1 MQKGPSFQPRDLKAR
16 GRGTFQNRERN
27 VYIDTAVRQ
36 WYMGM
41 ASGMKMGR
49 CIRSIFSTV
58 AEPSERPEG
67 EREKERSTRSRWVL
81 EDEQKDFKSST
92 DAPRKTVLAAGA

>member
-1 MQKGPSFQPRDLKAR
+1 M
-16 GRGTFQNRERN
+16 
-27 VYIDTAVRQ
+27 
-36 WYMGM
+36 
-41 ASGMKMGR
+41 
-49 CIRSIFSTV
+49 V